1 MRNRA
6 IKISVSLPLNLLE
19 KLDKITTY
27 KGKSRSNYIA
37 GAITQ
42 RIEGRKVDNMD
53 DLPITY
59 LTSQLL
65 MNSETPEYLKRMIE
79 LFHEGIQ

>member
-65 MNSETPEYLKRMIE
+65 MNDETPEYLKRMIE